1 MPPCGKGK
9 NMGPVRSP
17 GRRSI
22 LRLALGVGIG
32 WPLARAAHAQDPA
45 ARRARPQP
53 NDRFTYAAGERKGRV
68 VTLADLPAGGP
79 PVTAYPMDAAS
90 GTIRNDSRL
99 NQLLIVRLDP
109 RALDSDT
116 SARAADGI
124 VSYSAICTHT
134 GCDAW
139 DWQPASSTV
148 KCPCHF
154 SEFDLRASAR
164 VLNGPAP
171 RRLPALPVK
180 IADGLPLVAGAFVGR
195 PGFESGG
202 G

>member
-1 MPPCGKGK
+1 
-9 NMGPVRSP
+9 MGVRRAGTGPAASP

-22 LRLALGVGIG
+22 LTLAVGVGVG
-32 WPLARAAHAQDPA
+32 VPLARLVDAQDDA

-53 NDRFTYAAGERKGRV
+53 NDRFAHAAGERKGRV
-68 VTLADLPAGGP
+68 ITLADLPSGGAP
-79 PVTAYPMDAAS
+79 LTAYPMDA
-90 GTIRNDSRL
+90 GTGVVRNDSRL
-99 NQLLIVRLDP
+99 NQILLVRLDP
-109 RALDSDT
+109 RALDRDT

-124 VSYSAICTHT
+124 VGYSAICTHT

-139 DWQPASSTV
+139 DWQPASGTV

-180 IADGLPLVAGAFVGR
+180 VADGLPLVAGGFIGR

>member
-1 MPPCGKGK
+1 A
-9 NMGPVRSP
+9 VRGGAAG
-17 GRRSI
+17 GRR
-22 LRLALGVGIG
+22 
-32 WPLARAAHAQDPA
+32 P
-45 ARRARPQP
+45 RPRP
-53 NDRFTYAAGERKGRV
+53 NDRSGYVAGERKGRV
-68 VTLADLPAGGP
+68 ITLADLPAGGAP
-79 PVTAYPMDAAS
+79 LTAYPMDAAT

-99 NQLLIVRLDP
+99 NQLMIVRLDP
-109 RALDSDT
+109 RTLDSDT
-116 SARAADGI
+116 SGRAADGI
-124 VSYSAICTHT
+124 VAYSAICTHT

-139 DWQPASSTV
+139 DWQPASATV

-180 IADGLPLVAGAFVGR
+180 IADGLPLVSGAFIGR

-202 G
+202 GRGRAGGIARSVVDHAH

>member
-1 MPPCGKGK
+1 MREIPADSA
-9 NMGPVRSP
+9 PVGWP
-17 GRRSI
+17 GRRRV
-22 LRLALGVGIG
+22 LTLALGVCAGL
-32 WPLARAAHAQDPA
+32 PLARLAQAQDTD

-53 NDRFTYAAGERKGRV
+53 NDRFVYAGGAGKGRV
-68 VTLADLPAGGP
+68 ITLAELPAGGAP
-79 PVTAYPMDAAS
+79 LTAYPMDAES
-90 GTIRNDSRL
+90 GVIRDDSRL
-99 NQLLIVRLDP
+99 NQVLLVRLDP
-109 RALDSDT
+109 RALDRDT
-116 SARAADGI
+116 SARAVDG
-124 VSYSAICTHT
+124 VVAYSAICTHT

-139 DWQPASSTV
+139 DWQPASGTV

-154 SEFDLRASAR
+154 SEFDLKASAR

-180 IADGLPLVAGAFVGR
+180 AVDGLPVVAAGFIGR

>member
-1 MPPCGKGK
+1 ME
-9 NMGPVRSP
+9 PVRPP

-22 LRLALGVGIG
+22 LRLALGVGVG
-32 WPLARAAHAQDPA
+32 LPLARVAHAQDPG

-53 NDRFTYAAGERKGRV
+53 NDRFTFAAGERKGGV
-68 VTLADLPAGGP
+68 ITLADLPAGGT
-79 PVTAYPMDAAS
+79 PVTAYPMDASS
-90 GTIRNDSRL
+90 GTVRNESRL
-99 NQLLIVRLDP
+99 NQILLVRLDP
-109 RALDSDT
+109 RALDRDT
-116 SARAADGI
+116 SERAADGI
-124 VSYSAICTHT
+124 VAYSAICTHT

-139 DWQPASSTV
+139 DWQPASGTV

-180 IADGLPLVAGAFVGR
+180 IADGLPLVAGAFIGR
-195 PGFESGG
+195 PGFESEGG
-202 G
+202 

>member
-1 MPPCGKGK
+1 MRVIPAGTA
-9 NMGPVRSP
+9 PVASP
-17 GRRSI
+17 GRRS
-22 LRLALGVGIG
+22 LLALALGVGVG
-32 WPLARAAHAQDPA
+32 LPLARVVDAQDSG

-53 NDRFTYAAGERKGRV
+53 NDRFVHVGGERKGRMI
-68 VTLADLPAGGP
+68 TLADLPAGGAP
-79 PVTAYPMDAAS
+79 LTAYPVDAAS
-90 GTIRNDSRL
+90 GVVRDDSRL
-99 NQLLIVRLDP
+99 NQVLLVRLDP
-109 RALDSDT
+109 RALEAET
-116 SARAADGI
+116 RARAADGI
-124 VSYSAICTHT
+124 VAYSAICTHT

-139 DWQPASSTV
+139 DWQPASGTV

-154 SEFDLRASAR
+154 SEFDLKAAAR

-180 IADGLPLVAGAFVGR
+180 IADGMPVVAAGFIGR